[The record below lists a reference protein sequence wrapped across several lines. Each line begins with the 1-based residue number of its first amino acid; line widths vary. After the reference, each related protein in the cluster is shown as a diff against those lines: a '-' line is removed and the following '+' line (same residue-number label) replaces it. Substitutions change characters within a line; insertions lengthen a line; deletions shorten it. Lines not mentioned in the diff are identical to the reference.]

1 MNDIA
6 SIARS
11 IFERG
16 TIEQRDALRAVAN
29 TVLVPNMRLAYEV
42 AEPTVEE
49 TYRLLEGIAFTGDGK
64 MMLPGDEIYALDS
77 LLNKE
82 WKKTFFEAVANM
94 TLTMYCT
101 DPHTAGKGFW
111 PKNNNDCCEFIT
123 RAFIWMLTQHGLTN
137 ILLRDT
143 SVVSHTRLPQFII
156 ALQTEGKD
164 DGYARHFSLYDP
176 YSDSGNI
183 TVSNLWSDEYKAA
196 RVSETLASRPP
207 EYDAVRRMKFDELAD
222 LCERLE
228 LIAVKSDSNCD
239 CEDDDCECDELVTRH
254 DLDRDP
260 DDLRE
265 IFYAKYGDPDDEGV
279 VDEEDW
285 ITGASL
291 MEVEINLPIV
301 TLHKPVPK
309 TNMPQSG
316 RMKTKK
322 PMAKSSNKSRVVLRP
337 DQQIWHELDEK
348 QEFGDRRFAIT
359 LVSRHTCGINRP
371 VATNNE
377 ALAIAYA
384 LLALESK

>member
-1 MNDIA
+1 MNDIT

-16 TIEQRDALRAVAN
+16 TTEQRDALRAVAN
-29 TVLVPNMRLAYEV
+29 TVLVPNMRLAYEF

-49 TYRLLEGIAFTGDGK
+49 TYRLLEGISFTGDGK
-64 MMLPGDEIYALDS
+64 MMLPGDEIYALDN
-77 LLNKE
+77 LLRKE
-82 WKKTFFEAVANM
+82 WQKTFFDAVANM
-94 TLTMYCT
+94 TLTMFCT

-111 PKNNNDCCEFIT
+111 PRNNSECCEFIT
-123 RAFIWMLTQHGLTN
+123 RAFIWTIAQHGLTN

-143 SVVSHTRLPQFII
+143 KVVSHTRLAQFII

-176 YSDSGNI
+176 HSDTGSI

-196 RVSETLASRPP
+196 RVSETIASRPP
-207 EYDAVRRMKFDELAD
+207 EYDDVRRMNFDDLAD
-222 LCERLE
+222 LCERLG
-228 LIAVKSDSNCD
+228 LIALKSQPDCD

-291 MEVEINLPIV
+291 MEVEVDLPVV
-301 TLHKPVPK
+301 TLHQPEPK
-309 TNMPQSG
+309 TNLPRASH
-316 RMKTKK
+316 MKKKK
-322 PMAKSSNKSRVVLRP
+322 PMAKSTNKSRVVLRA
-337 DQQIWHELDEK
+337 DQQIWHELDSK